1 MLPLVLDQMRERD
14 NGETIEVVRKIG
26 GPFRNRG
33 RRRAS
38 YFLIRL
44 EAKTG
49 LTKDWAMVMEAR
61 HLMEKTAGRECD

>member
-1 MLPLVLDQMRERD
+1 MRPIC
-14 NGETIEVVRKIG
+14 GAEVG
-26 GPFRNRG
+26 DT
-33 RRRAS
+33 S

-61 HLMEKTAGRECD
+61 HLMEKPAGRKTN